1 MVFWL
6 LAGMALLLVYIYSA
20 ALIHF
25 PSENVADRV
34 AGNDASPARG
44 IYAGRAERARVN
56 MLENMPIF
64 LGLGM
69 LSLVL
74 DDANHALAAQGA
86 AVFVLARAAYL
97 AFYIAAIPLTRSLSY
112 GVSLIGLG
120 MMAWALL

>member
-25 PSENVADRV
+25 PIENLADRV

-64 LGLGM
+64 LGLGI

-74 DDANHALAAQGA
+74 NDTNHALAAQGA

-97 AFYIAAIPLTRSLSY
+97 ALYIAAIPLTRSLSY

>member
-34 AGNDASPARG
+34 AGNDASP
-44 IYAGRAERARVN
+44 ARVN